1 LSGRE
6 SGRTPAAPHSVT
18 ADPNVLEV
26 APGAAREELQGAIPQ
41 LATPED
47 LRAALEQAFDYRG
60 DVLITRKD
68 GVSIEGYVFDRR
80 GGSTLEDSVVRL
92 LPKNGGGRVSVR
104 YADIAAIA
112 FTGRDMAAGNS
123 WESWVR
129 QYWTKKSAGESDI
142 SLQPEMLE

>member
-1 LSGRE
+1 M
-6 SGRTPAAPHSVT
+6 
-18 ADPNVLEV
+18 ADPDVLEV
-26 APGAAREELQGAIPQ
+26 APGAAREKLQGSVPEFS
-41 LATPED
+41 TPDE

-80 GGSTLEDSVVRL
+80 NGETLEDSTVRL
-92 LPKNGGGRVSVR
+92 LPKAGGGKVSVR
-104 YADIAAIA
+104 YADIAALA

>member
-1 LSGRE
+1 M
-6 SGRTPAAPHSVT
+6 T
-18 ADPNVLEV
+18 DPDVLEV
-26 APGAAREELQGAIPQ
+26 APGVARDKLQGSVPQ
-41 LATPED
+41 LATPEE
-47 LRAALEQAFDYRG
+47 LCAALEQAFDYRG

-80 GGSTLEDSVVRL
+80 GGTTLEDSVVRL
-92 LPKNGGGRVSVR
+92 LPKDGGGKVSVC
-104 YADIAAIA
+104 YADIVALA

-142 SLQPEMLE
+142 SLQPENLD

>member
-1 LSGRE
+1 MSGRE
-6 SGRTPAAPHSVT
+6 SGRTPAAQHAVM
-18 ADPNVLEV
+18 ADPDVLEV
-26 APGAAREELQGAIPQ
+26 APGAAREKLQGSVPQ

-47 LRAALEQAFDYRG
+47 LHTALEQAFDYRG

-80 GGSTLEDSVVRL
+80 GGQTLEDSVVRL
-92 LPKNGGGRVSVR
+92 LPKHGGGKVSVR
-104 YADIAAIA
+104 YADIAALA

-142 SLQPEMLE
+142 SLQPETLE

>member
-1 LSGRE
+1 MSGRE
-6 SGRTPAAPHSVT
+6 SGRTPAAPHAVMT
-18 ADPNVLEV
+18 DPDVLEV
-26 APGAAREELQGAIPQ
+26 APGAAREKLQGSIPQ
-41 LATPED
+41 LATPEE
-47 LRAALEQAFDYRG
+47 LCAALEQAFDYRG

-80 GGSTLEDSVVRL
+80 TGQTLDDSVVRL
-92 LPKNGGGRVSVR
+92 LPKNGGGKVSVR
-104 YADIAAIA
+104 YADIAALA

-142 SLQPEMLE
+142 SLQPENLG